1 MNARRTDWQ
10 DLLFG
15 LFLIAVAG
23 IALAATRTLSGGTA
37 ADMGPGY
44 MPRAIAI
51 MLLAFGLWFS
61 IRGLRRPFV
70 GIAPVR
76 LQPLLAITASV
87 AVFALTS
94 HALRP
99 CAVVV
104 RRDPDRKPRD
114 AGSAAYRN
122 PTLRTGALGG
132 GGAALRQGAGLAGA
146 DLAWSM
152 VLTWSFSTI
161 C

>member
-23 IALAATRTLSGGTA
+23 IALAATHTLSGGTA

-61 IRGLRRPFV
+61 IRGIRRPFV

-87 AVFALTS
+87 AVFALTATRFGRARRGRWRKRRPHQWRVGNPS
-94 HALRP
+94 LREQQ
-99 CAVVV
+99 AV
-104 RRDPDRKPRD
+104 DRPRCH
-114 AGSAAYRN
+114 R
-122 PTLRTGALGG
+122 
-132 GGAALRQGAGLAGA
+132 
-146 DLAWSM
+146 
-152 VLTWSFSTI
+152 
-161 C
+161 

>member
-15 LFLIAVAG
+15 LFLIAVAA
-23 IALAATRTLSGGTA
+23 IALAATRTLSGGSA

-61 IRGLRRPFV
+61 IRGIRRPFV

-87 AVFALTS
+87 AVFALSATRFGLALS
-94 HALRP
+94 SFAAILIASLATREARADRNLALR
-99 CAVVV
+99 A
-104 RRDPDRKPRD
+104 
-114 AGSAAYRN
+114 
-122 PTLRTGALGG
+122 GALGG

>member
-15 LFLIAVAG
+15 LFLIAVAA

-44 MPRAIAI
+44 VPRAIAI
-51 MLLAFGLWFS
+51 

-87 AVFALTS
+87 AVFALSATRFGL
-94 HALRP
+94 ALSSFAAILIASLATRE
-99 CAVVV
+99 A
-104 RRDPDRKPRD
+104 KPIE
-114 AGSAAYRN
+114 
-122 PTLRTGALGG
+122 TLLFALGLSTAAVLLFVKALALPVPIWP
-132 GGAALRQGAGLAGA
+132 GA
-146 DLAWSM
+146 W
-152 VLTWSFSTI
+152 F
-161 C
+161 

>member
-10 DLLFG
+10 DVLFG

-61 IRGLRRPFV
+61 IRGIRRPFV

-87 AVFALTS
+87 AVFALSATRFGL
-94 HALRP
+94 ALSSFAAILIASLATREARP
-99 CAVVV
+99 IETRAV
-104 RRDPDRKPRD
+104 R
-114 AGSAAYRN
+114 A
-122 PTLRTGALGG
+122 GALGR
-132 GGAALRQGAGLAGA
+132 GGAAVRQGAGLAGA
-146 DLAWSM
+146 DLAGAGSA
-152 VLTWSFSTI
+152 WSFSTI

>member
-10 DLLFG
+10 DVLFG

-23 IALAATRTLSGGTA
+23 IALAATRNLSGGNA

-51 MLLAFGLWFS
+51 MLLGFGLWFS
-61 IRGLRRPFV
+61 IRGIRRPFV

-87 AVFALTS
+87 AVFALTAS
-94 HALRP
+94 RL
-99 CAVVV
+99 
-104 RRDPDRKPRD
+104 
-114 AGSAAYRN
+114 
-122 PTLRTGALGG
+122 
-132 GGAALRQGAGLAGA
+132 GLALSSFA
-146 DLAWSM
+146 AILIASLATREARPVESVVFALALSTAA
-152 VLTWSFSTI
+152 VLLFVKVLGLPVPIWPRTWF
-161 C
+161 

>member
-23 IALAATRTLSGGTA
+23 IALAATRTLSGGNA

-61 IRGLRRPFV
+61 IRGIRRPFV

-87 AVFALTS
+87 AVFALYS

-99 CAVVV
+99 CAVILC
-104 RRDPDRKPRD
+104 RDPDRKPRD
-114 AGSAAYRN
+114 AGSAADRN
-122 PTLRTGALGG
+122 RAVRAGPLGG

-146 DLAWSM
+146 DLACM
-152 VLTWSFSTI
+152 VLIWSFSTI

>member
-10 DLLFG
+10 DVLFG
-15 LFLIAVAG
+15 LFLIAVAA

-61 IRGLRRPFV
+61 IRGIRRPFV

-76 LQPLLAITASV
+76 LQPVLAITASV
-87 AVFALTS
+87 AVFALSATRFGL
-94 HALRP
+94 ALSSFAAILIASLATREARP
-99 CAVVV
+99 IETVL
-104 RRDPDRKPRD
+104 
-114 AGSAAYRN
+114 
-122 PTLRTGALGG
+122 LRTGTHGSS
-132 GGAALRQGAGLAGA
+132 GAALRQGVGLAGA
-146 DLAWSM
+146 DLAW
-152 VLTWSFSTI
+152 TWF
-161 C
+161 